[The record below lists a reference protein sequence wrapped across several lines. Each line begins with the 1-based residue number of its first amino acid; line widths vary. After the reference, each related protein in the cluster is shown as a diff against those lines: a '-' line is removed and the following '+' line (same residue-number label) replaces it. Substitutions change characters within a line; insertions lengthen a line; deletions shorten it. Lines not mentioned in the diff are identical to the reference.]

1 MRILIADD
9 SMLLR
14 EGLARIVDEL
24 GHEVVATVADATS
37 IEPAVAEH
45 DPDLAIVDIRM
56 PPTFTDD
63 GLRAAVELR
72 AANPRTAVLVLSQF
86 VEVSYA
92 DELFASGQGSVGYL
106 LKDRVQDLDVLE
118 RAIDTVVGGG
128 SVLDPEV
135 VARLLSTRRA
145 DDPVDK
151 LTPRER
157 DVLGLMAEGRSNK
170 AIATEL
176 IVSEGAVQKHI
187 GNIFTKLD
195 LLPSDGDHR
204 RVLAVLAWLQQ
215 R

>member
-1 MRILIADD
+1 MRIVIADD
-9 SMLLR
+9 SLLLR

-24 GHEVVATVADATS
+24 GHEVVAMVGDADALG
-37 IEPAVAEH
+37 PAVAEH

-56 PPTFTDD
+56 PPTNTDD
-63 GLRAAVELR
+63 GLRASVQLR
-72 AANPRTAVLVLSQF
+72 AAHPRTAVLVLSQF

-135 VARLLSTRRA
+135 VARLLQVRRD
-145 DDPVDK
+145 DDPVGR

-157 DVLGLMAEGRSNK
+157 DVLALMAEGRSNK
-170 AIATEL
+170 AIASEL

-204 RVLAVLAWLQQ
+204 RVLAVRAWLHQ

>member
-24 GHEVVATVADATS
+24 GHEVVATVADAPS

-45 DPDLAIVDIRM
+45 DPDLAVVDIRM

>member
-9 SMLLR
+9 SLLLR
-14 EGLARIVDEL
+14 EGLTRIVDEL
-24 GHEVVATVADATS
+24 GHDVVATVADATAVG
-37 IEPAVAEH
+37 PAVAEH

-63 GLRAAVELR
+63 GLRASVELR
-72 AANPRTAVLVLSQF
+72 TSHPRTAVLVLSQF